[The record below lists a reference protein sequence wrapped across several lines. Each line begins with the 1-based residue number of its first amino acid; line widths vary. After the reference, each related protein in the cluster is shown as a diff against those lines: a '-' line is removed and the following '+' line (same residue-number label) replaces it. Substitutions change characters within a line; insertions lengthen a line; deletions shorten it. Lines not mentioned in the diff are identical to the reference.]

1 VAETLQHLGYGF
13 TIALQPINV
22 LYAFLGCLVGTLI
35 GVLPGIGPA
44 GGMALLIPLIYG
56 KSAASAV
63 ILLAGI
69 YYGAMYGGSTTSIL
83 LNLPGEAASV
93 VTTLDGY
100 QMAKQGRAGPALCIA
115 AIGSFIA
122 GTLSVVFLMFIGP
135 PLARFALRFGPSESF
150 ALMVFGLSTV
160 SSLAGSSLL
169 KGTISTVLGLM
180 LASIGLDL
188 PTGLQRYTFG
198 IDKLMEG
205 FDIIVAAI
213 GLFAVSEIFTALEE
227 ISAGTLERVKVSRIW
242 ISLRDFLDSVGAILR
257 GTALGFIVGAVPGAA
272 HVTAS
277 FFSYAL
283 EKRFSMHPETFG
295 RGEIRGVAG
304 PESANNAAASGALLP
319 LLTLGL
325 PASTVTA
332 VLYGALLM
340 VGVRPSPFLFQR
352 HPDVIWGLVASMYVG
367 NIMLLILNLP
377 LVGIFVRIL
386 SIPPR
391 WLLPI
396 VLTISFVGVYSVHN
410 SALDLVLATLLG
422 LLGYL
427 MRKFNYPLA
436 PVILGLVLG
445 DLLEQS
451 IRQALMISGGEI
463 GILFQSSI
471 SKLLFALALVV
482 TFAPMILRHLRG
494 QEALP
499 TSQNGEKRA

>member
-1 VAETLQHLGYGF
+1 MTDIVQHLALGF
-13 TIALQPINV
+13 SIALEPTNL

-56 KSAASAV
+56 KSPASAV

-122 GTLSVVFLMFIGP
+122 GTLSVVLLMLIGP
-135 PLARFALRFGPSESF
+135 PLARFALQFGPAESF
-150 ALMVFGLSTV
+150 ALMVFGLTTV

-169 KGTISTVLGLM
+169 KGTVSTVFGLM
-180 LASIGLDL
+180 LATMGLDL

-198 IDKLMEG
+198 VDKLMEG

-213 GLFAVSEIFTALEE
+213 GLFAVSEILMALEE
-227 ISAGTLERVKVSRIW
+227 ISAGTLEQIKVSRIW
-242 ISLRDFLDSVGAILR
+242 LSLRDFLDSIGAILR
-257 GTALGFIVGAVPGAA
+257 GTVLGFIVGAVPGAA

-283 EKRFSMHPETFG
+283 EKKISRHPERFG

-340 VGVRPSPFLFQR
+340 VGVKPSPFLFQR
-352 HPDVIWGLVASMYVG
+352 NPEVIWGLVASMYVG

-386 SIPPR
+386 SIPAR

-396 VLTISFVGVYSVHN
+396 VLVVSFVGVYSVHN

-422 LLGYL
+422 LVGYL
-427 MRKFNYPLA
+427 MRKFAFPLA

-451 IRQALMISGGEI
+451 LRQALMISGGSVR
-463 GILFQSSI
+463 ILFQSAI
-471 SKLLFALALVV
+471 SNTLFVLAAVV
-482 TFAPMILRHLRG
+482 VFLPSLMKRLRG
-494 QEALP
+494 
-499 TSQNGEKRA
+499 

>member
-1 VAETLQHLGYGF
+1 MGETLQQLIFGF
-13 TIALQPINV
+13 SIALEPINL
-22 LYAFLGCLVGTLI
+22 LYAFLGCLVGTII

-122 GTLSVVFLMFIGP
+122 GTLSVVLLMFIGP
-135 PLARFALRFGPSESF
+135 PVAHFALQFGPAERF

-160 SSLAGSSLL
+160 TSLAGSSLV
-169 KGTISTVLGLM
+169 KGAVATLLGLM
-180 LASIGLDL
+180 LATMGVDL
-188 PTGLQRYTFG
+188 PTGINRYTFG

-213 GLFAVSEIFTALEE
+213 GLFAVSEIFMSLEE
-227 ISAGTLERVKVSRIW
+227 IVAGTLEQIKVTRIW
-242 ISLRDFLDSVGAILR
+242 LSMKDFLDSLGAILR
-257 GTALGFIVGAVPGAA
+257 GTALGFVVGAIPGAA

-277 FFSYAL
+277 FFSYTL
-283 EKRFSMHPETFG
+283 EKKFSKNPENFG
-295 RGEIRGVAG
+295 KGEIRGVAG

-325 PASTVTA
+325 PATTVTA

-340 VGVRPSPFLFQR
+340 VGVKPSPFLFQKN
-352 HPDVIWGLVASMYVG
+352 PDVVWGLVASMYVG

-377 LVGIFVRIL
+377 LVGVFVRIL
-386 SIPPR
+386 SIPTQ

-396 VLTISFVGVYSVHN
+396 VLAISFVGVYSVHN
-410 SALDLVLATLLG
+410 SALDLVLASILG
-422 LLGYL
+422 FVGYL
-427 MRKFNYPLA
+427 MRKFDFPLA

-445 DLLEQS
+445 DLMEQS
-451 IRQALMISGGEI
+451 VRQALMISGGNAA
-463 GILFQSSI
+463 ILFQSAI
-471 SKLLFALALVV
+471 AKTLFALAVFVV
-482 TFAPMILRHLRG
+482 VGPMLMQKMRKK
-494 QEALP
+494 EP
-499 TSQNGEKRA
+499 

>member
-1 VAETLQHLGYGF
+1 MTDILQHLALGF
-13 TIALQPINV
+13 SIALEPTNL

-56 KSAASAV
+56 KSPASAV

-122 GTLSVVFLMFIGP
+122 GTLSVVLLMLIGP
-135 PLARFALRFGPSESF
+135 PLARFALQFGPAESF
-150 ALMVFGLSTV
+150 ALMVFGLTTV

-169 KGTISTVLGLM
+169 KGTVSTVFGLM
-180 LASIGLDL
+180 LATMGLDL

-198 IDKLMEG
+198 VDKLMEG

-213 GLFAVSEIFTALEE
+213 GLFAVSEILMALEE
-227 ISAGTLERVKVSRIW
+227 ISAGTLEQIKVSRIW
-242 ISLRDFLDSVGAILR
+242 LSLRDFLDSIGAILR
-257 GTALGFIVGAVPGAA
+257 GTVLGFIVGAIPGAA

-283 EKRFSMHPETFG
+283 EKKFSQHPERFG

-340 VGVRPSPFLFQR
+340 VGVKPSPFLFQR
-352 HPDVIWGLVASMYVG
+352 NPEVIWGLVASMYVG

-386 SIPPR
+386 SIPAR

-396 VLTISFVGVYSVHN
+396 VLVVSFVGVYSVHN

-422 LLGYL
+422 LVGYL
-427 MRKFNYPLA
+427 MRKFAFPLA

-451 IRQALMISGGEI
+451 LRQALMISGGSVR
-463 GILFQSSI
+463 ILFQSAI
-471 SKLLFALALVV
+471 SNTLFVLAAVV
-482 TFAPMILRHLRG
+482 VFLPSLMKRLRG
-494 QEALP
+494 
-499 TSQNGEKRA
+499 

>member
-1 VAETLQHLGYGF
+1 MHYRMDTLQNLLFGF
-13 TIALQPINV
+13 SIALEPINI
-22 LYAFLGCLVGTLI
+22 LYSFLGCLVGTLI

-44 GGMALLIPLIYG
+44 GGMSLLIPLIYG
-56 KSAASAV
+56 KSPASAV

-100 QMAKQGRAGPALCIA
+100 QMARQGRAGPALCIA
-115 AIGSFIA
+115 AIGSYIA
-122 GTLSVVFLMFIGP
+122 GTVSVIFLMLVGP
-135 PLARFALRFGPSESF
+135 PLAHFALRFGPAESF

-160 SSLAGSSLL
+160 SALAGPSLI
-169 KGTISTVLGLM
+169 KGAVSTIFGLM
-180 LASIGLDL
+180 LATIGLDL

-213 GLFAVSEIFTALEE
+213 GLFAVSEIFIGLEE
-227 ISAGTLERVKVSRIW
+227 VSAGTLERVKVSRIW
-242 ISLRDFLDSVGAILR
+242 LSFQDFRQSLGAIIR
-257 GTALGFIVGAVPGAA
+257 GTFLGFIVGAIPGAA

-277 FFSYAL
+277 FFSYTL
-283 EKRFSMHPETFG
+283 EKKFSKNPERFG
-295 RGEIRGVAG
+295 KGEIRGVAG
-304 PESANNAAASGALLP
+304 PESANNSAASGALLP

-325 PASTVTA
+325 PASAVTA

-340 VGVRPSPFLFQR
+340 VGIKPSPFLFQR
-352 HPDVIWGLVASMYVG
+352 NPDVVWGLVASMYVG

-377 LVGIFVRIL
+377 LVGIFIRIL

-391 WLLPI
+391 WLFPI
-396 VLTISFVGVYSVHN
+396 VLAVSFVGVYSVHN
-410 SALDLVLATLLG
+410 SGLDLILASLLG
-422 LLGYL
+422 LIGYL
-427 MRKFNYPLA
+427 MRKFEFPLA

-451 IRQALMISGGEI
+451 IRQALMISGGEV
-463 GILFQSSI
+463 GILFQSAI
-471 SKLLFALALVV
+471 AKTLFGLAVFVVVAPKL
-482 TFAPMILRHLRG
+482 MQNLRG
-494 QEALP
+494 RR
-499 TSQNGEKRA
+499 TRKK